1 VRIYDD
7 FVRGD
12 LDAARTHQDDLIRL
26 VMALRTG
33 VFPQAIKAAL
43 HLQGICEPWVAPPT
57 AALDD
62 ATMARL
68 RDLLSGWGLLST
80 RGD

>member
-1 VRIYDD
+1 
-7 FVRGD
+7 
-12 LDAARTHQDDLIRL
+12 
-26 VMALRTG
+26 

-43 HLQGICEPWVAPPT
+43 HLQGICEPWVTPPT

-62 ATMARL
+62 AAMARL
-68 RDLLSGWGLLST
+68 RELLAEWGLLST